1 MTDDNYHQES
11 YDPGDLFEHEPSGA
25 VFRAERDK
33 TDSCEG
39 CAGDV
44 PPEVCALLPTG
55 CNTARIIWKP
65 FNIEATVLAVT
76 LRLEA

>member
-1 MTDDNYHQES
+1 MAFKA
-11 YDPGDLFEHEPSGA
+11 GDLFEHESSGA
-25 VFRAERDK
+25 VFEAVQEIE
-33 TDSCEG
+33 TGSCEG

-65 FNIEATVLAVT
+65 FNIKAKVLAVT